1 MKKVYNVMEE
11 MGEWKDEQIDEEIRE
26 NEEEE
31 GMKIGKI
38 EKKLREE
45 MNGRENYK
53 GVLEVLVVI
62 GREE

>member
-11 MGEWKDEQIDEEIRE
+11 VGEWKDEQIDEEIRE